1 MNYQSRN
8 RTAQEIKGALY
19 GTLLGD
25 STVTNRNEFSCEQ
38 ISSNLIK
45 LKGEIL
51 AGIAPDLK
59 VYHHERD
66 RGSKQVIHGKEYNRS
81 ISYVVQTNQH
91 PYFANFRDK
100 LYNVGDKQVTME
112 VLRYLTPEGLALWFM
127 DDGYLDYKASSNTRN
142 LRMCTDSFDE
152 ISIKNILQYF
162 NDNWDIQC
170 KVYMH
175 NTGYGRTSKPRVS
188 LNPNNAQKFISLVY
202 KYFLPEFY
210 YKLDL
215 HYTEKTL
222 KSKRCSNEYRTA
234 VEYMLQHAPSKED
247 DIV

>member
-38 ISSNLIK
+38 VSASLVY
-45 LKGEIL
+45 LKGSIL
-51 AGIAPDLK
+51 ESIAPDLR
-59 VYHHERD
+59 VYYHSRD
-66 RGSKQVIHGKEYNRS
+66 RGSKQTIKGREYNRNT
-81 ISYVVQTNQH
+81 SYVVQTSQH
-91 PYFANFRDK
+91 PYFAKFRKK
-100 LYNVGDKQVTME
+100 LYSTGNKQVTIE
-112 VLRYLTPEGLALWFM
+112 VLKHLTPEGLALWFM

-142 LRMCTDSFDE
+142 LRLCTDSFDE
-152 ISIKNILQYF
+152 ISIKNIIQYF
-162 NDNWDIQC
+162 NDTLDIQS

-175 NTGYGRTSKPRVS
+175 NAGYGRSSKPRVS
-188 LNPNNAQKFISLVY
+188 FNANNAQKFISLVY

-222 KSKRCSNEYRTA
+222 KSKRCSNEYRIA

>member
-8 RTAQEIKGALY
+8 RTAQEVKGALY

-38 ISSNLIK
+38 ISSNLIT
-45 LKGEIL
+45 LKGEII
-51 AGIAPDLK
+51 AKIAPDLK
-59 VYHHERD
+59 VYYHERD
-66 RGSKQVIHGKEYNRS
+66 RGNKQIIHDKEYNRR
-81 ISYVVQTNQH
+81 ISYVVQTKQH
-91 PYFANFRDK
+91 PYFAGFREK
-100 LYNVGDKQVTME
+100 LYSTGDKQVTME
-112 VLRYLTPEGLALWFM
+112 ILKYLTPEGLALWFM

-142 LRMCTDSFDE
+142 LRICTDSFDE
-152 ISIKNILQYF
+152 ISIKNIIQYF
-162 NDNWDIQC
+162 NDSWGIQC

-175 NTGYGRTSKPRVS
+175 NAGYGRAPKPRVS
-188 LNPNNAQKFISLVY
+188 FNPNNAQKFISLVY

-234 VEYMLQHAPSKED
+234 VEYMLQHAHSKE
-247 DIV
+247 

>member
-8 RTAQEIKGALY
+8 RTAQEVKGALY

-38 ISSNLIK
+38 VSADLIR

-51 AGIAPDLK
+51 RSIAPDIK
-59 VYHHERD
+59 VYYHERD
-66 RGSKQVIHGKEYNRS
+66 RGNKQVIRGIEYNRNL
-81 ISYVVQTNQH
+81 SYIIQTNKH
-91 PYFANFRDK
+91 PYFSNFREK
-100 LYNVGDKQVTME
+100 LYHTGDKQVTRE

-142 LRMCTDSFDE
+142 LRICTDSFDE
-152 ISIKNILQYF
+152 ISINNIVQYF
-162 NDNWDIQC
+162 NDEWDIQS

-175 NTGYGRTSKPRVS
+175 KAGYGRVSKPRIS
-188 LNPNNAQKFISLVY
+188 FNANNAQKFISLVY

-215 HYTEKTL
+215 HYTNMTL
-222 KSKRCSNEYRTA
+222 KSKRCSDEYRNA
-234 VEYMLQHAPSKED
+234 VEYMLQHAPS
-247 DIV
+247 

>member
-152 ISIKNILQYF
+152 ISIKNIIQYF

-175 NTGYGRTSKPRVS
+175 NAGYGRTSKPRVS

-222 KSKRCSNEYRTA
+222 RSKRCSNEYRTA